1 MNLNL
6 LNPDTYP
13 EPSASISFTISF
25 SALGFTRNPI
35 IDKIVPIV
43 STCIAPSTQNP
54 SKHFFSTEEII
65 VTNRWLSILPFPEL
79 FLGLCLNNYTIKKT
93 YHLLAPALNRF
104 RPKDEK
110 VNTLNIDRLNDT
122 QPATLFHTKLSVR

>member
-1 MNLNL
+1 MS
-6 LNPDTYP
+6 DETYP
-13 EPSASISFTISF
+13 DPSASISFTISL

-54 SKHFFSTEEII
+54 SKHFFSTEKIIVFMI
-65 VTNRWLSILPFPEL
+65 VTNRYFPILPFCL
-79 FLGLCLNNYTIKKT
+79 FLDNYTSKNT

-110 VNTLNIDRLNDT
+110 VYTLNIECLNDT
-122 QPATLFHTKLSVR
+122 QPAMLFHKK